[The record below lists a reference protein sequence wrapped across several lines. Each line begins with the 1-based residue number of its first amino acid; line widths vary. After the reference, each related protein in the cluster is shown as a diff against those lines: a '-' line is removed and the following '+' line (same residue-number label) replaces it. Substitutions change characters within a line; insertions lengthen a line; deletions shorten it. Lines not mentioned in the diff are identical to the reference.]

1 MILLDKPREIREF
14 EDYLT
19 RIVEPLT
26 LGKEEKAELREE
38 WLLHLTDSMNDL
50 MQHGMPEKEAIEHTI
65 KQFGEAELLQAEV
78 KKSYSSSLKRHL
90 LKELLIWGI
99 CLIAM
104 SIGPGLLINAHYQ
117 LYFIIWPLILLVLC
131 YGIYHVIVKRISFPA
146 LWFVGVLL
154 FYGTF
159 VYFICQRFSAEY
171 YVQNIISLKW
181 DELTGGDGI
190 FSEPSLHLLWF
201 MIIAFV
207 LTFSKNKKRQ
217 WLSVV
222 QSSFE
227 YWAMVMA
234 GLNIVVTETLTNSGE
249 GKVILLNIF
258 LLYGFLQQAI
268 DLDFLVKSMNKVKHW
283 VKGF

>member
-1 MILLDKPREIREF
+1 MILLDKPRENREF

-19 RIVEPLT
+19 RIMEPLA
-26 LGKEEKAELREE
+26 LGKEEKADLKEE
-38 WLLHLTDSMNDL
+38 WLLHLTDSMNHL
-50 MQHGMPEKEAIEHTI
+50 TRQGMPEKEAIEHSI

-78 KKSYSSSLKRHL
+78 NKSYSSSLKTHL

-99 CLIAM
+99 CLIAA
-104 SIGPGLLINAHYQ
+104 STGPGLLINAHYHI
-117 LYFIIWPLILLVLC
+117 YFIIWPLILLVLC

-159 VYFICQRFSAEY
+159 VYFVCQRFSSEY
-171 YVQNIISLKW
+171 YVQNIISLIW

-190 FSEPSLHLLWF
+190 FRVPTLHLLWLI
-201 MIIAFV
+201 IIAFV
-207 LTFSKNKKRQ
+207 LSFSKNKKRRC
-217 WLSVV
+217 LSVV

-227 YWAMVMA
+227 YWAMIMA
-234 GLNIVVTETLTNSGE
+234 GLFLVVTETLTNSGE

-268 DLDFLVKSMNKVKHW
+268 ELDFLMKSMNKVKHW